1 MDRLTRP
8 GIDADQTAVRFMDG
22 EVKIQDIGDKL
33 LDLILNGP
41 TINGIKKDTLRHMVR
56 QLYAE
61 LKRYED
67 TEADP
72 KELTG
77 MLRSP
82 VYIAACVLNG
92 AAITHERAIEIAK
105 AEVEGRLVVLPC
117 KVGDTIYA
125 IPSKVNRQLNVI
137 NRHPENNRVY
147 TQTVQNISF
156 FPDGVYLLKCFDGLQ
171 VHHSLFFRETW
182 FLTKEEAEAA
192 LAKDNNVPTKKE
204 E

>member
-41 TINGIKKDTLRHMVR
+41 TINGIKKDTLRHLVR

-72 KELTG
+72 EELTG

-105 AEVEGRLVVLPC
+105 AEVEGRLIVMPY
-117 KVGDTIYA
+117 KEGTKMYA
-125 IPSKVNRQLNVI
+125 ISGREVVERFFNLTWYR
-137 NRHPENNRVY
+137 PEDIGYR
-147 TQTVQNISF
+147 I
-156 FPDGVYLLKCFDGLQ
+156 FPTY
-171 VHHSLFFRETW
+171 
-182 FLTKEEAEAA
+182 EEAEAA
-192 LAKDNNVPTKKE
+192 LAKEDKQHG
-204 E
+204 